1 MQAYC
6 SISILVRIST
16 EKAHLE
22 MSSKRSQQV
31 RQYVLEIFL
40 NSVMHS
46 QIKLGIFTCRQ
57 YFPQKQQLDFTF
69 VDAGIGIPESVREYK
84 NSVRL

>member
-1 MQAYC
+1 
-6 SISILVRIST
+6 
-16 EKAHLE
+16 
-22 MSSKRSQQV
+22 MSSKRSKQI
-31 RQYVLEIFL
+31 RQYVLEIFF